1 MPMWVMS
8 GRAIPRSF
16 RFMEGFGVHT
26 FRLVNAAG
34 KPAFVKFGWKPKQG
48 LQSVL
53 WNEAVKINGADPDFH
68 RRDLRDAIGRGDLPE
83 WELGLQLF
91 DEEFADR
98 FGFDV
103 LDPARIIP
111 EEEVPIRRV
120 GRLVLDRVLDNVFAE
135 PSRWRSARR
144 TPCPAS
150 TSATTHYSQARQF
163 FISQTQVEQQ
173 HVIDAFVFEL
183 SKCERPGIGQRIV
196 AGLRNVHQ
204 DLASAVAAGRKI
216 GVLVTDGI
224 DAADGT
230 QALASMPAAREFI
243 TDAYAHREFIGY
255 TEHAMPLFQ
264 ACGVDSRLD
273 DGFIAMDQTTPAQ
286 FITSCA
292 KLRFWERQP

>member
-1 MPMWVMS
+1 
-8 GRAIPRSF
+8 
-16 RFMEGFGVHT
+16 
-26 FRLVNAAG
+26 
-34 KPAFVKFGWKPKQG
+34 
-48 LQSVL
+48 
-53 WNEAVKINGADPDFH
+53 
-68 RRDLRDAIGRGDLPE
+68 
-83 WELGLQLF
+83 
-91 DEEFADR
+91 
-98 FGFDV
+98 
-103 LDPARIIP
+103 
-111 EEEVPIRRV
+111 
-120 GRLVLDRVLDNVFAE
+120 
-135 PSRWRSARR
+135 
-144 TPCPAS
+144 
-150 TSATTHYSQARQF
+150 
-163 FISQTQVEQQ
+163 
-173 HVIDAFVFEL
+173 
-183 SKCERPGIGQRIV
+183 
-196 AGLRNVHQ
+196 VHQ